1 MGEAL
6 AGCIHDASGGGRGGI
21 VIGIA
26 REYSSLKDKS
36 MTFERV
42 CLLLLVAPL
51 VLWMIFASYRGRTAG
66 RFAINIFGILL
77 LLAFG
82 LTGFV
87 PRKSNVAAEAL
98 AQALTGLSDTDLKQ
112 GKRRIYVIET
122 NN

>member
-1 MGEAL
+1 
-6 AGCIHDASGGGRGGI
+6 
-21 VIGIA
+21 
-26 REYSSLKDKS
+26 
-36 MTFERV
+36 MTFAQAW
-42 CLLLLVAPL
+42 LLLLIAPP
-51 VLWMIFASYRGRTAG
+51 VLWMIFASYRSRTTG

-82 LTGFV
+82 FTGFV